1 MLFHYQLGLP
11 KIINTNFGIMT
22 LNYGK
27 HSLKESI
34 LDKYGKINLPLT
46 LDTSKAKV
54 IEIEAKNRYAE
65 NILYRIPYNDN
76 YDLLLA
82 VIPAT
87 QFVKTVWLN
96 DKNDKHCTLDKTKY
110 VNLLK

>member
-34 LDKYGKINLPLT
+34 LDKYGKINFT
-46 LDTSKAKV
+46 INIRYFKSKS
-54 IEIEAKNRYAE
+54 N
-65 NILYRIPYNDN
+65 
-76 YDLLLA
+76 
-82 VIPAT
+82 
-87 QFVKTVWLN
+87 
-96 DKNDKHCTLDKTKY
+96 
-110 VNLLK
+110 